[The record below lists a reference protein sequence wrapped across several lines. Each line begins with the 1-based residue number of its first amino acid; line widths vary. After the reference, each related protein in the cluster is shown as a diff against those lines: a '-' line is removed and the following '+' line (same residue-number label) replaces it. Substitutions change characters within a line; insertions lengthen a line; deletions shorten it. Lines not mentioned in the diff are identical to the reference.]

1 MSTCGSE
8 FLNLVNNILKPLSR
22 FRELGIAV
30 FRGFTNLRILLILN
44 CVYNANNVF
53 LYAGLMMWYQ
63 MFEYAIGHWL
73 QKATEHMIGCV
84 LCSPGCFSLFR
95 GNFVFSSGNIF
106 IGHQRVS
113 SVTCNTEDFHC
124 LFFSSLKISYSDP
137 IFFVSGK
144 ALMDDNVMAK
154 YTTKSSQARHYVQ
167 YDQGECA
174 ERVLRLASK
183 ISSARKRDAC
193 ARHNCSLISSYLS
206 SQTLTPYFTRF
217 LSMLQGNFTSAFS
230 HRRRSMAVHAPS
242 AARLPRRVLG
252 RLRRL
257 HPRPRRLQ
265 RVLQPAPSVGAL
277 DHGQHH
283 GSAPG
288 LQEDDR
294 SQRQHLPS
302 VYFLP
307 GEEVDSKKRRC
318 YGRDTFEK

>member
-124 LFFSSLKISYSDP
+124 LFFP
-137 IFFVSGK
+137 
-144 ALMDDNVMAK
+144 
-154 YTTKSSQARHYVQ
+154 
-167 YDQGECA
+167 
-174 ERVLRLASK
+174 
-183 ISSARKRDAC
+183 
-193 ARHNCSLISSYLS
+193 LS
-206 SQTLTPYFTRF
+206 RF
-217 LSMLQGNFTSAFS
+217 LTLIPFFSLQEKLSWTTTLWQNTPRSPARPVTTYNTIRVSVRNESCGWLVRSVRRENETLVLVITALLSAL
-230 HRRRSMAVHAPS
+230 VY
-242 AARLPRRVLG
+242 LPRR
-252 RLRRL
+252 
-257 HPRPRRLQ
+257 
-265 RVLQPAPSVGAL
+265 
-277 DHGQHH
+277 
-283 GSAPG
+283 
-288 LQEDDR
+288 
-294 SQRQHLPS
+294 
-302 VYFLP
+302 
-307 GEEVDSKKRRC
+307 
-318 YGRDTFEK
+318 

>member
-1 MSTCGSE
+1 
-8 FLNLVNNILKPLSR
+8 
-22 FRELGIAV
+22 
-30 FRGFTNLRILLILN
+30 
-44 CVYNANNVF
+44 
-53 LYAGLMMWYQ
+53 
-63 MFEYAIGHWL
+63 
-73 QKATEHMIGCV
+73 
-84 LCSPGCFSLFR
+84 
-95 GNFVFSSGNIF
+95 
-106 IGHQRVS
+106 
-113 SVTCNTEDFHC
+113 
-124 LFFSSLKISYSDP
+124 
-137 IFFVSGK
+137 
-144 ALMDDNVMAK
+144 MDDNVMAK

-206 SQTLTPYFTRF
+206 SQTLTSYFTRF

-277 DHGQHH
+277 DHG
-283 GSAPG
+283 
-288 LQEDDR
+288 
-294 SQRQHLPS
+294 
-302 VYFLP
+302 
-307 GEEVDSKKRRC
+307 
-318 YGRDTFEK
+318 